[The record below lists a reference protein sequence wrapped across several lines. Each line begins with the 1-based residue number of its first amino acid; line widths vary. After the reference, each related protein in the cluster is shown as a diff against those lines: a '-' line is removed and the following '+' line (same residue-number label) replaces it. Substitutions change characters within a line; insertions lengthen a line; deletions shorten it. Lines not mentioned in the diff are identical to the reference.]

1 MDSEKINVLVVEPE
15 KKPYMK
21 EISSELSSLQ
31 HEVGGYIQAVYPY
44 IRKRAINL
52 IQVNSGCSRSV
63 AITNARDNDT
73 SVAERRSSRST
84 RER

>member
-31 HEVGGYIQAVYPY
+31 HE
-44 IRKRAINL
+44 L
-52 IQVNSGCSRSV
+52 V
-63 AITNARDNDT
+63 AIFKPFIPTMSLSPLFATKKRN
-73 SVAERRSSRST
+73 
-84 RER
+84 